1 MKIIITNEEFIDIK
15 KTLKSID
22 TDIYNALLDS
32 LKNTSAI
39 SYNLHPTKEIEI
51 EINKRYVKDTCNVY
65 YKYFGIIISNIK
77 SIIKIIKLF
86 IFDVNTIDKKYDIK
100 Q

>member
-39 SYNLHPTKEIEI
+39 SYNLHPKEIEI
-51 EINKRYVKDTCNVY
+51 EINKKYVKDTCNVY

-100 Q
+100 